1 MITNII
7 NYFGSLNTVG
17 QILFIIGV
25 LLVLVFIVLLI
36 VVLKPEKNN
45 VKKIYG
51 ESPLTDK
58 EMAFEEKMKNIDE
71 ISDKDINIENDKT
84 RNLKHIVDKI
94 KILEQKN
101 NESIMDK
108 IQKYEDDQE
117 DTAIISVEELLKA
130 NKPFSYEKPVKK
142 VEPKK
147 DDFDDMIIDEEDTK
161 EIKIVGIL
169 DENKEVKP
177 IEKREVFSS
186 VFSEPK
192 KEENNDFLKN
202 LKEFRNNL

>member
-25 LLVLVFIVLLI
+25 LLVLVFIILLI

-84 RNLKHIVDKI
+84 RNLKHIVDEL

-117 DTAIISVEELLKA
+117 NTAIISVEELLKA

>member
-84 RNLKHIVDKI
+84 RNLKHIVDEL